1 MNLLTVFLQQQSPQG
16 SQSLMPNIIMF
27 ALIIVVFYFF
37 MIRPQSKRMKE
48 AKKFKDSLQKGQ
60 KVVTVG
66 GIIGIIEEVKE
77 DNVLL
82 KTEEGKIRVI
92 KEGISPESTA
102 SLNKTK

>member
-1 MNLLTVFLQQQSPQG
+1 MNLLTVLLQQQTSQG
-16 SQSLMPNIIMF
+16 SQGLMPNIIMF

-48 AKKFKDSLQKGQ
+48 AKKFKESLQKGQ

-66 GIIGIIEEVKE
+66 GIIGVIEEVK
-77 DNVLL
+77 DDSILL
-82 KTEEGKIRVI
+82 KTEEGKVRVI

-102 SLNKTK
+102 SINKSK